1 MRILV
6 AGGGG
11 FIGSHLDEKFLA
23 GGHSVAILDDFND
36 FYDPQI
42 KRANIAALSKD
53 VPVHHVDLRENAAVR
68 NLFHREKFD
77 TIAHLAAR
85 AGVRPSIQHPQLYYD
100 TNVTGTLHLLDA
112 ARAPGVER
120 FIFASSSSV
129 YGVSKTVPFSEE
141 QHLTQTIS
149 PYAATKLAAEFLC
162 STYSHL
168 YKLRVVALRYF
179 TVYGPRPRPDL
190 AIHQFTKKIHAGQ
203 PIDQFGDGPTRRDYT
218 YIDEI
223 LHGTRSPL
231 PYSGRLF
238 DIFNLGESETI
249 QLKDL
254 IEKIEK
260 ALGKKAKINQLPE
273 QPGDVPLT
281 CADISKARKLLGYN
295 PTTQLSEGLPHFI
308 EWFMQRASLTSRSCR
323 SRNAHVSSPAR
334 RNPEPH
340 CWPRCSTIIRSCS
353 CYRKR
358 RHISQLF
365 SPNTRRV
372 VAGCSSIISR
382 ANRARTC
389 SLPGRAC
396 AASAI
401 TPIFRVP
408 NFFKDSRA
416 PLSTPPGPTTTCWS

>member
-6 AGGGG
+6 TGGAG
-11 FIGSHLDEKFLA
+11 FIGSHLVEKLLGA
-23 GGHSVAILDDFND
+23 GHAAAILDDFND

-100 TNVTGTLHLLDA
+100 TNVAGTLHLLDA
-112 ARAPGVER
+112 ARATGVER

-129 YGVSKTVPFSEE
+129 YGVSKTVAFSEE

-149 PYAATKLAAEFLC
+149 PYAATKIAAEFLC
-162 STYSHL
+162 STYAHL

-179 TVYGPRPRPDL
+179 TVYGPRQRPDL

-203 PIDQFGDGPTRRDYT
+203 PIDQFGDGTTRRDYT
-218 YIDEI
+218 YIDDI
-223 LHGTRSPL
+223 IQGTVAALTYNGP
-231 PYSGRLF
+231 LF

-295 PTTQLSEGLPHFI
+295 PTTQLCEGLPRFI
-308 EWFMQRASLTSRSCR
+308 EWFMQRAS
-323 SRNAHVSSPAR
+323 
-334 RNPEPH
+334 
-340 CWPRCSTIIRSCS
+340 
-353 CYRKR
+353 
-358 RHISQLF
+358 
-365 SPNTRRV
+365 
-372 VAGCSSIISR
+372 
-382 ANRARTC
+382 
-389 SLPGRAC
+389 
-396 AASAI
+396 
-401 TPIFRVP
+401 
-408 NFFKDSRA
+408 
-416 PLSTPPGPTTTCWS
+416 